1 MKKLVIALLMAM
13 PLGLFA
19 QNLKIGYINKQ
30 EIITVMPEYATAMKQ
45 LEDINLKYIT
55 EGKRLEEGLQRKF
68 QEYQAQADTLDAT
81 IRQYKENELNQAQ
94 RNIQA
99 FVQSAEETLKKKQQE
114 LLVPIMTKLDEAIKQ
129 VGEQNGFTYIID
141 NTAGIIAYK
150 SSAATDVSSLV
161 RKALGL

>member
-1 MKKLVIALLMAM
+1 
-13 PLGLFA
+13 
-19 QNLKIGYINKQ
+19 
-30 EIITVMPEYATAMKQ
+30 
-45 LEDINLKYIT
+45 
-55 EGKRLEEGLQRKF
+55 LEEELQRKY
-68 QEYQAQADTLDAT
+68 QEYQAQADTLDAA
-81 IRQYKENELNQAQ
+81 IRQYKENELNQYQ

-150 SSAATDVSSLV
+150 SSAAIDVSSMV
-161 RKALGL
+161 RKVLGI